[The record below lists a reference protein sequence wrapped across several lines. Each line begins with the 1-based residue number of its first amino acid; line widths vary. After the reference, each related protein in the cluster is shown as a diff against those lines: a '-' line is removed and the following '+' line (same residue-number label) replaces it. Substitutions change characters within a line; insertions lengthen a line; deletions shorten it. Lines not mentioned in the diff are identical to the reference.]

1 MLLLMEFR
9 LPLLHPF
16 SFDKVDARKE
26 EGAGVFKKSPSFS
39 PIAFSPSSAPHLP
52 SSKASSS
59 HEWGGIAD
67 KKVGGGLALHQVAS
81 S

>member
-1 MLLLMEFR
+1 MSEKRHESMHGSKSLKFRTGLERMLLLMEFR

-26 EGAGVFKKSPSFS
+26 EGAGVFKKSPSFF

-52 SSKASSS
+52 SS
-59 HEWGGIAD
+59 
-67 KKVGGGLALHQVAS
+67 
-81 S
+81 

>member
-1 MLLLMEFR
+1 MSENRHKSLHGSKGLKFRTGLERMLLLMEFR

-52 SSKASSS
+52 SS
-59 HEWGGIAD
+59 
-67 KKVGGGLALHQVAS
+67 
-81 S
+81 